1 MSHLRGVE
9 FDGMLPSAWLRFL
22 LACALSLAPVFAH
35 AQNVT
40 LDTAA
45 STLTPEQFA
54 RLMSTTNRIGAGILV
69 EPTYPGGNGLRSL
82 PLPDVDWTYNNRY
95 FANMEDGAG
104 IYLYN
109 DGTLSFGTSAFL
121 RLGRDQT
128 NSPKILGLGNIAEA
142 PQARF
147 ATEYDLGWIDLK
159 GAFAHDFSGSYGN
172 TFQAKIGT
180 ALPVTNQFLVL
191 PAVTTSLG
199 DHNYMQSWYGVS
211 EFQSLATGKPVFNR
225 AFRDRIGRH
234 DGGRA
239 LPLRPQSRPR
249 RARRLELSRLEC
261 RQEPGHRAPR
271 PDDDRPRPLLSLQID
286 VLEGDQARLSPLAGL
301 EPAAASRAR
310 RAHSPRSIVRESG
323 IAAIG
328 RIAGSSGVGVV
339 SSAVQRVG
347 FSGKALPIRIGALQ
361 PQRILRPGSPGD

>member
-1 MSHLRGVE
+1 
-9 FDGMLPSAWLRFL
+9 
-22 LACALSLAPVFAH
+22 
-35 AQNVT
+35 
-40 LDTAA
+40 
-45 STLTPEQFA
+45 
-54 RLMSTTNRIGAGILV
+54 MSTTNRIGGGILV

-211 EFQSLATGKPVFNR
+211 EFQSLATGKPVFNAHSGIESVGTTVDALYR
-225 AFRDRIGRH
+225 FAPNLALVGR
-234 DGGRA
+234 GG
-239 LPLRPQSRPR
+239 LNISSRMSPGARSSSAASRRRSAWASPISSNRCPR
-249 RARRLELSRLEC
+249 RR
-261 RQEPGHRAPR
+261 PGA
-271 PDDDRPRPLLSLQID
+271 
-286 VLEGDQARLSPLAGL
+286 L
-301 EPAAASRAR
+301 EPARWPRAC
-310 RAHSPRSIVRESG
+310 G
-323 IAAIG
+323 G
-328 RIAGSSGVGVV
+328 FAGSTRPL
-339 SSAVQRVG
+339 AAAQL
-347 FSGKALPIRIGALQ
+347 SGKAG
-361 PQRILRPGSPGD
+361 